1 VSKALLGKLAEID
14 VASLALGD
22 QVEQKWL
29 PLTGIVYDSKS
40 DVVEMT
46 LEELDRMISRP
57 RDIAVQAETIGLASI
72 EVTNADGVIADR
84 EAAQSPLAS
93 TAVGKLVLL
102 APTAGSETGWRF
114 QHDQALPAKANILV
128 VVRAAFPPA
137 LLRILGIHLE
147 DGDAAGYGLT
157 VVKVN
162 EARDQGA
169 SLLLRRR
176 VRSSQWR

>member
-1 VSKALLGKLAEID
+1 MPRAEWQQYLHRVSKALLGKLAEID

-29 PLTGIVYDSKS
+29 PLTSIVYDSKS

-46 LEELDRMISRP
+46 LEELDRMNSRP

-72 EVTNADGVIADR
+72 EVTDADGVIADR

-137 LLRILGIHLE
+137 
-147 DGDAAGYGLT
+147 A
-157 VVKVN
+157 
-162 EARDQGA
+162 
-169 SLLLRRR
+169 
-176 VRSSQWR
+176 